1 MRFPYDPVVPKKWED
16 LQIGSLCVKNRVFRV
31 NIHTETNNRLHALR
45 SVAPRCMK

>member
-16 LQIGSLCVKNRVFRV
+16 LQIGSLCVKN